1 MITAIFGNLAKAV
14 VDLKWKGLNM
24 FKKISVFVFSGLL
37 LLNMYGCFVLLAGA
51 TGGVGTAAWLSGK
64 SSQEF
69 HASYERTTDAAKT
82 ALRSLRLETIKETKE
97 EDVTQ
102 LKSEYTDGK
111 DIWIDI
117 RKITDN
123 STRVEVRV
131 GGVKPDKVAADRIL
145 KTIQSYL

>member
-1 MITAIFGNLAKAV
+1 
-14 VDLKWKGLNM
+14 M
-24 FKKISVFVFSGLL
+24 FKKVIVFVFSGLL
-37 LLNMYGCFVLLAGA
+37 LLNMYGCVALLAGA
-51 TGGVGTAAWLSGK
+51 TGGVGTIAWLSGK
-64 SSQEF
+64 LSQEF
-69 HASYERTTDAAKT
+69 HYSYERTTDAAKT
-82 ALRSLRLETIKETKE
+82 ALHSLRLEIIKETKE

-131 GGVKPDKVAADRIL
+131 GGVKPDKVVADKIL
-145 KTIQSYL
+145 KTIQRYL